1 MLGKVFCAEGAPG
14 FLPFGEVEGGFDLIE
29 GEPFEFGDFVGLL
42 GWGFGRVF
50 QRGEEEDD
58 GFEDV

>member
-1 MLGKVFCAEGAPG
+1 MPG
-14 FLPFGEVEGGFDLIE
+14 SLPFGEVEGGFDLIE